1 MNKNIKLVLLA
12 AGAIGLYLYVTKSK
26 ALNSPFAA
34 NDYRVTGSYPSYT
47 DTPQMNWSQNAPS
60 DKSNVV
66 YL

>member
-1 MNKNIKLVLLA
+1 MNTKKLLIVAVAAVGVYLL
-12 AGAIGLYLYVTKSK
+12 VKSQK
-26 ALNSPFAA
+26 KTGFAA

-47 DTPQMNWSQNAPS
+47 DTPQMNWSDNALI